1 MKSNEDYKTLIE
13 EILEKL
19 EKAKKSDE
27 DYLLEN
33 AEIERILSYIEETK
47 EKVNIQI
54 QNNVILR
61 KMFKS
66 EQDSNKEHT
75 KKIAKLEK
83 EINALKNNI
92 REAYNKLD

>member
-1 MKSNEDYKTLIE
+1 MKSDEDYKTLIE
-13 EILEKL
+13 ETLEKL

-33 AEIERILSYIEETK
+33 AEIEQILSYIEETK

-66 EQDSNKEHT
+66 EQDSNKEQK
-75 KKIAKLEK
+75 KKIAELEK
-83 EINALKNNI
+83 EIFALKNNI
-92 REAYNKLD
+92 REVYNKLD

>member
-1 MKSNEDYKTLIE
+1 MS
-13 EILEKL
+13 
-19 EKAKKSDE
+19 
-27 DYLLEN
+27 
-33 AEIERILSYIEETK
+33 TK
-47 EKVNIQI
+47 EKINIQI

-83 EINALKNNI
+83 EINALKNNSI
-92 REAYNKLD
+92 KRAELKTVLLKYKI